1 MAITV
6 GLLGLGETPHPC
18 RKANQNTP
26 KRAWKRDMVSCLQ
39 HFIAFGH
46 WPV

>member
-6 GLLGLGETPHPC
+6 GLLGLGEAPTPR
-18 RKANQNTP
+18 RKR
-26 KRAWKRDMVSCLQ
+26 KKGDKVSCLQ